1 MKQKKIRQQ
10 FADTVFSIS
19 KKNNKIVVFV
29 GDISH
34 GIMQP
39 FAKRFPNRY
48 YNIGICEP
56 AMVNVAAGLSK
67 MGLIPIVH
75 TITPFLIERS
85 FEQIKLD
92 FGYQKLP
99 INLVSVGATFDY
111 SKLGCSHHSYSD
123 LAIISQFENS
133 QFFYPGSA
141 FEFDVL
147 FKQSYQKNKINY
159 FRVSDFSHNLSLN
172 KNKIKLG
179 EGIKIKNGKDLT
191 IVCAGSFLDD
201 AIAAYEILKKKKIE
215 AEIIYLHTL
224 KPIDQKMI
232 QKSANK
238 TKKILI
244 LDSFNLNGGLTSICM
259 NFLKNIN
266 NLKIENISI
275 ERFIHDYGSY
285 KNLKNKAGFNNTNI
299 LSKVKRL
306 FF

>member
-10 FADTVFSIS
+10 FADTVFSIG

-39 FAKRFPNRY
+39 FAKRFPDRY

-179 EGIKIKNGKDLT
+179 KGIKIKNGKDLT

-201 AIAAYEILKKKKIE
+201 AIEVYEILKKKKIE

>member
-10 FADTVFSIS
+10 FADTVFSIG

-39 FAKRFPNRY
+39 FAKRFPDRY

-179 EGIKIKNGKDLT
+179 KGIKIKNGKDLT

-201 AIAAYEILKKKKIE
+201 AIEVYEILKKKKIE

-259 NFLKNIN
+259 NFLKDIN

>member
-39 FAKRFPNRY
+39 FAKRFPDRY

-179 EGIKIKNGKDLT
+179 KGIKIKNGKDLT

-201 AIAAYEILKKKKIE
+201 AIEVYEILKKKKIE

-299 LSKVKRL
+299 LSKVKKL

>member
-10 FADTVFSIS
+10 FADTVFSIG

-147 FKQSYQKNKINY
+147 FKQSYRKNKINY

-179 EGIKIKNGKDLT
+179 KGIKIKNGKDLT

-201 AIAAYEILKKKKIE
+201 AIEAYEILKKKKIE
-215 AEIIYLHTL
+215 AEIISLAC
-224 KPIDQKMI
+224 I
-232 QKSANK
+232 
-238 TKKILI
+238 
-244 LDSFNLNGGLTSICM
+244 
-259 NFLKNIN
+259 
-266 NLKIENISI
+266 
-275 ERFIHDYGSY
+275 
-285 KNLKNKAGFNNTNI
+285 
-299 LSKVKRL
+299 
-306 FF
+306 

>member
-10 FADTVFSIS
+10 FADTVFSIG

-179 EGIKIKNGKDLT
+179 KGIKIKNGKDLT

-201 AIAAYEILKKKKIE
+201 AIEVYEILKKKKIE

>member
-1 MKQKKIRQQ
+1 M
-10 FADTVFSIS
+10 
-19 KKNNKIVVFV
+19 
-29 GDISH
+29 
-34 GIMQP
+34 
-39 FAKRFPNRY
+39 
-48 YNIGICEP
+48 
-56 AMVNVAAGLSK
+56 
-67 MGLIPIVH
+67 
-75 TITPFLIERS
+75 
-85 FEQIKLD
+85 
-92 FGYQKLP
+92 
-99 INLVSVGATFDY
+99 
-111 SKLGCSHHSYSD
+111 
-123 LAIISQFENS
+123 
-133 QFFYPGSA
+133 
-141 FEFDVL
+141 
-147 FKQSYQKNKINY
+147 
-159 FRVSDFSHNLSLN
+159 
-172 KNKIKLG
+172 
-179 EGIKIKNGKDLT
+179 
-191 IVCAGSFLDD
+191 
-201 AIAAYEILKKKKIE
+201 YEILKKKKIE